1 MTRAFSQHKASGRFA
16 RESRPI
22 PSHRQQNAARRSR
35 REMRLIFAHRTVV
48 LRRLFLPRRKETS
61 ARVPRTSTLPSQA
74 EPSRARYLRSRACAR
89 ARGFEESHAEL
100 RACMHAYINASVP
113 VAFLM
118 LQRDA
123 DGSVAWSKRRH
134 EITGERCGPLVAV
147 PRCTHNPPLMLRAMD
162 RGTARSFSYR

>member
-16 RESRPI
+16 RESRPV
-22 PSHRQQNAARRSR
+22 PSHLIANKTRLADRDARCVLSSRTAPSCSVVCFFRDERRRAHAFHERRQRRR
-35 REMRLIFAHRTVV
+35 CRA
-48 LRRLFLPRRKETS
+48 K
-61 ARVPRTSTLPSQA
+61 
-74 EPSRARYLRSRACAR
+74 PSRAVRDICDREHARAR

-123 DGSVAWSKRRH
+123 DGSVAWSNVDTTRSPAKDA
-134 EITGERCGPLVAV
+134 GLS
-147 PRCTHNPPLMLRAMD
+147 LRSRD
-162 RGTARSFSYR
+162 VRTILR